1 MERNYSLDVFRI
13 FSMLLIITLHILGSS
28 NMGGGILID
37 SSSTNY
43 YIGWLFETFAFCG
56 VNCFAMLSGY
66 LCIYKTKM
74 NYKRI
79 MDIWGLLFFYSVLFL
94 LISYPLYNITNKDI
108 YKSVLPLTS
117 RVDWFT
123 TSYFGLFMI
132 MPFINKA
139 LINCNQIEFK
149 KLLFIC
155 SSLFVIL
162 PLVNFNRIDL
172 FMTSYG
178 YSFLWLCVMYCF
190 GAYQR
195 MFPTKIKHSV
205 LILFI
210 STILAYCSKFTV
222 LFLLNKL
229 NVVGHDNL
237 SMILIGYTSPFMV
250 INAYILLNYF
260 ANKKIT
266 LAGKI
271 SNFVVFLSSVSF
283 AVLMIH
289 TNQCAIVYLLKDRL
303 EFLKDVNFVLFIV
316 AVPLFACV
324 SYCIFTAIEGI
335 RRIIFHFTRLELLLD
350 KIKNVIIDNASKI
363 VYRII
368 KTE

>member
-1 MERNYSLDVFRI
+1 MERNYSLDIFRI

-28 NMGGGILID
+28 NMGGVILID

-162 PLVNFNRIDL
+162 PLLNFNRIDL

-195 MFPTKIKHSV
+195 IFPTKIKHSV
-205 LILFI
+205 LILLI

-229 NVVGHDNL
+229 NIFGHDNL
-237 SMILIGYTSPFMV
+237 SMVLIGYTSPFMV

-303 EFLKDVNFVLFIV
+303 EFLKDVNFGLFIV
-316 AVPLFACV
+316 SVPLFACV
-324 SYCIFTAIEGI
+324 LYCIFTIVEET
-335 RRIIFHFTRLELLLD
+335 RRLIFHITRMELLLD
-350 KIKNVIIDNASKI
+350 KLKDVIVGLSSKI
-363 VYRII
+363 VNKIFKI
-368 KTE
+368 E